1 MDKKAIQAFEKL
13 GVFMGVVADCDKKKK
28 LDKDIPK
35 DYYHAMDE
43 LIISSHIYNGW
54 FTDTNLRVAFKAL
67 SQSLV
72 ADELQRWV
80 GKYDGRQ
87 PSGIKNVGLI
97 MAGNI
102 PLAGFHDLMC
112 VLIAGHN
119 AWVKLS
125 SDDNKIIPFLV
136 KVLESIEPSLKG
148 RVTFIAGLMKDADAY
163 IATGSNNSSRYFD
176 YYFGKY
182 PNIIRKNR
190 NSAAILSGKET
201 DEELDAL
208 ASDVFLYFGLGC
220 RSVSKLYV
228 PRMYDFTRLIKAFE
242 NWKKIFENKKYGN
255 NYDYIKAVYLLNKV
269 PHMDGG
275 YFMLK
280 HDEALASP
288 VTVVYYEYYSD
299 AERLGELLNEKQ
311 QELQCVVGTMNVGF
325 ATVPFGQAQYPRVDE
340 YADGVDT
347 LNFLLNL

>member
-1 MDKKAIQAFEKL
+1 MDTKAVKAFEKL
-13 GVFMGVVADCDKKKK
+13 GEYMGVVADYDKKKK
-28 LDKDIPK
+28 LDKAIPK
-35 DYYHAMDE
+35 EYYDALDE
-43 LIISSHIYNGW
+43 LAISSHIYNGW
-54 FTDTNLRVAFKAL
+54 FTDTNLRVALKAL
-67 SQSLV
+67 SQSLAPQEV
-72 ADELQRWV
+72 QRWLS
-80 GKYDGRQ
+80 KYEGIT
-87 PSGIKNVGLI
+87 PSGVKNVGLI

-112 VLIAGHN
+112 VLIAGHK

-136 KVLESIEPSLKG
+136 KVLEGIEPSLKG
-148 RVTFIAGLMKDADAY
+148 RITFINGLMKDADAY

-190 NSAAILSGKET
+190 NSAAILSGMET
-201 DEELDAL
+201 DEELEAL
-208 ASDVFLYFGLGC
+208 ASDVFSYFGLGC

-228 PRMYDFTRLIKAFE
+228 PQMYDFSRLVKVFDG
-242 NWKKIFENKKYGN
+242 WKKIFENKKYGN
-255 NYDYIKAVYLLNKV
+255 NYDYIRAVYLLNKV
-269 PHMDGG
+269 THIDGG

-280 HDEALASP
+280 YDETMASP
-288 VTVVYYEYYSD
+288 VTVIYYEYYSD
-299 AERLGELLNEKQ
+299 AERLGELLAEKQ
-311 QELQCVVGTMNVGF
+311 DQLQCVVGTMNVGF
-325 ATVPFGQAQYPRVDE
+325 PTVPFGQAQYPKIDE